1 MLILKKQLTK
11 IKYEV
16 LDTDDNVVEIDTGDN
31 LIRYVKDLG
40 LKIQG
45 VDVDAK
51 GYVTF
56 NPQYNYSI
64 KETKFKILRGI
75 DIHVENGELVNLSYN
90 ESLQD
95 TTIKLSDYCNF
106 IAPHCFKPSFGIKT
120 NSHITLI
127 LDNSLEFKSF
137 SFIDCFYCGV
147 IKMDITAL
155 SDKKA
160 EYVYKEAMKA
170 DALGLFPYNNSCIID
185 NTERLNYYWAD
196 SIMNE
201 GFLLFNGQVSRLE
214 EVLPDVDKYT
224 KLMRKKYLKLFEH
237 VANAEIKFNKNVCR
251 TKREVKCA
259 TLIRESIVNIDR
271 YRTERVRTFK
281 SVYKKFL
288 TIDKPLSVDKLYNFV
303 MIFNADDYC
312 WSLWDRFCNNILEFA
327 NKY

>member
-1 MLILKKQLTK
+1 MLILKKQLTE

-16 LDTDDNVVEIDTGDN
+16 LDTDDDVVEIDTRDN

-45 VDVDAK
+45 VDIDAK

-127 LDNSLEFKSF
+127 LDDSLEFKSF

-196 SIMNE
+196 SIMNK

-237 VANAEIKFNKNVCR
+237 VANAEIRFNKNVCR
-251 TKREVKCA
+251 TEREVQCA
-259 TLIRESIVNIDR
+259 TIIKQGIVNIGWR
-271 YRTERVRTFK
+271 AERARAFK
-281 SVYKKFL
+281 VAFRKFL

>member
-1 MLILKKQLTK
+1 MLILKKQLTE

-16 LDTDDNVVEIDTGDN
+16 LDTDDNVVEIDTRDN

-64 KETKFKILRGI
+64 KETKFKILRGV

-120 NSHITLI
+120 NSHIILI

-185 NTERLNYYWAD
+185 NAERLNYYWAD
-196 SIMNE
+196 SIMNK
-201 GFLLFNGQVSRLE
+201 GFLLFNGQVSKLE

-237 VANAEIKFNKNVCR
+237 VANAEIRFNKNVCR
-251 TKREVKCA
+251 AEREVQCA
-259 TLIRESIVNIDR
+259 TIIKQGIVNIGWR
-271 YRTERVRTFK
+271 KERARTFK
-281 SVYKKFL
+281 VVYRKFL

-303 MIFNADDYC
+303 MIFNADEYC
-312 WSLWDRFCNNILEFA
+312 WSLWDRFCNNILEFV

>member
-1 MLILKKQLTK
+1 MLILKKQLTE

-16 LDTDDNVVEIDTGDN
+16 LDTDDNVVEIDTRDN

-196 SIMNE
+196 SIMNK

-237 VANAEIKFNKNVCR
+237 VANAEIRFNKNVCR
-251 TKREVKCA
+251 TKREVKYA
-259 TLIRESIVNIDR
+259 TLIRENIVNIDR

>member
-1 MLILKKQLTK
+1 MLILKKQLTE

-16 LDTDDNVVEIDTGDN
+16 LDTDDNVVEIDTRDN

-40 LKIQG
+40 LKIRG

-64 KETKFKILRGI
+64 KETKFKILRGV

-120 NSHITLI
+120 NSHIILI

-185 NTERLNYYWAD
+185 NAERLNYYWAD
-196 SIMNE
+196 SIMNK
-201 GFLLFNGQVSRLE
+201 GFLLFNGQVSKLE

-224 KLMRKKYLKLFEH
+224 KLMKKKYLKLFEH
-237 VANAEIKFNKNVCR
+237 VANAEIRFNENVYR
-251 TKREVKCA
+251 TKREAKCA
-259 TLIRESIVNIDR
+259 LLVRNDIAIKNDIAKMMG
-271 YRTERVRTFK
+271 RTKKTEQARTFK
-281 SVYKKFL
+281 VVYRKFL

-303 MIFNADDYC
+303 MIFNADEYS
-312 WSLWDRFCNNILEFA
+312 WS
-327 NKY
+327 

>member
-1 MLILKKQLTK
+1 MLILKKQLTE

-16 LDTDDNVVEIDTGDN
+16 LDTDDNVVEIDTRDN

-120 NSHITLI
+120 NSHIILI

-185 NTERLNYYWAD
+185 NAERLNYYWAD
-196 SIMNE
+196 SIMNK
-201 GFLLFNGQVSRLE
+201 GFLLFNGQVSKLE

-237 VANAEIKFNKNVCR
+237 VANAEIRFNKNVCR
-251 TKREVKCA
+251 AEREVQCA
-259 TLIRESIVNIDR
+259 TIIKQGIVNIGWR
-271 YRTERVRTFK
+271 KERARTFK
-281 SVYKKFL
+281 VVYRKFL

-303 MIFNADDYC
+303 MIFNADEYC
-312 WSLWDRFCNNILEFA
+312 WSLWDRFCNNILEFV

>member
-1 MLILKKQLTK
+1 MLILKKQLTE

-16 LDTDDNVVEIDTGDN
+16 LDTDDDVVEIATRDN

-45 VDVDAK
+45 VDIDAK

-64 KETKFKILRGI
+64 KETKFKVLKGI
-75 DIHVENGELVNLSYN
+75 DIHVENGELVNLTYN

-127 LDNSLEFKSF
+127 LDNSLDFKSF

-147 IKMDITAL
+147 IKIDVTAL

-160 EYVYKEAMKA
+160 DYVYKEAMKA

-196 SIMNE
+196 SIMNK

-237 VANAEIKFNKNVCR
+237 VANAEIRFNKNVCR
-251 TKREVKCA
+251 TEREVQCA
-259 TLIRESIVNIDR
+259 TIIKHGIVNIGWR
-271 YRTERVRTFK
+271 AERARAFK
-281 SVYKKFL
+281 VAFRKFL

>member
-1 MLILKKQLTK
+1 MLILKKQLTE

-16 LDTDDNVVEIDTGDN
+16 LDTDDNVVEVDTRDN

-64 KETKFKILRGI
+64 KETKFKILRGV

-106 IAPHCFKPSFGIKT
+106 IAPHCFKPSFCIKT
-120 NSHITLI
+120 NSHIILI

-185 NTERLNYYWAD
+185 NAERLNYYWAD
-196 SIMNE
+196 SIMNK
-201 GFLLFNGQVSRLE
+201 GFLLFNGQVSKLE

-224 KLMRKKYLKLFEH
+224 ELMKKKYLKLFEH
-237 VANAEIKFNKNVCR
+237 AANAEIRFNKNVCR
-251 TKREVKCA
+251 AEREVQCA
-259 TLIRESIVNIDR
+259 TIIKQGIVNIGWR
-271 YRTERVRTFK
+271 KERARTFK
-281 SVYKKFL
+281 VVYRKFL

-303 MIFNADDYC
+303 MIFNADEYC
-312 WSLWDRFCNNILEFA
+312 WSLWDRFCNNILEFV

>member
-196 SIMNE
+196 SIMNK

>member
-1 MLILKKQLTK
+1 MLILKKQLTE

-16 LDTDDNVVEIDTGDN
+16 LDTDDNVVEVDTRDN

-95 TTIKLSDYCNF
+95 TTIKLSDFCNF

-120 NSHITLI
+120 NSHIILI

-185 NTERLNYYWAD
+185 NAERLNYYWAD
-196 SIMNE
+196 SIMNK
-201 GFLLFNGQVSRLE
+201 GFLLFNGQVSKLE

-237 VANAEIKFNKNVCR
+237 VANAKIRFNKNVCR
-251 TKREVKCA
+251 AEREVQCA
-259 TLIRESIVNIDR
+259 TIIKQGIVNIGWR
-271 YRTERVRTFK
+271 KERARTFK
-281 SVYKKFL
+281 VVYRKFL

-303 MIFNADDYC
+303 MIFNADEYC
-312 WSLWDRFCNNILEFA
+312 WSLWNRFCNNILEFV

>member
-1 MLILKKQLTK
+1 MLILKKQLTEL
-11 IKYEV
+11 KYEV
-16 LDTDDNVVEIDTGDN
+16 LDTDDGITEIATIYELTD
-31 LIRYVKDLG
+31 YVKDLG

-45 VDVDAK
+45 VDIDVN

-64 KETKFKILRGI
+64 KETKFKVLKGI
-75 DIHVENGELVNLSYN
+75 DIHVENGELINLTYN
-90 ESLQD
+90 ENLQD

-106 IAPHCFKPSFGIKT
+106 IAPHCFKPSLGVKT

-170 DALGLFPYNNSCIID
+170 DALGLFPYNNSCVID

-196 SIMNE
+196 SIMTK

-237 VANAEIKFNKNVCR
+237 VANAEIRFNKNVCR

-259 TLIRESIVNIDR
+259 TLIRQSIVNIDR
-271 YRTERVRTFK
+271 YRTERARTFK
-281 SVYKKFL
+281 MVYRKFL

-303 MIFNADDYC
+303 MIFNADEYC